1 MELLIEKGNT
11 QLIFKQYGSNDS
23 IEEIFFSLM
32 DGKTIAAIHVF
43 YSRIEGEICPPNI
56 QARICDNRYPV
67 FEHYQQLIPLMA
79 KIISE
84 WETFIK
90 EPQSFI
96 KQDLWKV
103 KEFPSQG

>member
-11 QLIFKQYGSNDS
+11 QLIFKQYGSNNS
-23 IEEIFFSLM
+23 IEEIFFSM
-32 DGKTIAAIHVF
+32 DGKTIATIHVF
-43 YSRIEGEICPPNI
+43 YSRIKGEICPPNI

-79 KIISE
+79 KIIGE

-96 KQDLWKV
+96 KQESWKV
-103 KEFPSQG
+103 KFPSQG

>member
-11 QLIFKQYGSNDS
+11 QLIFKQYSSNDR
-23 IEEIFFSLM
+23 IEEIFFSLI
-32 DGKTIAAIHVF
+32 DGKTIAAIHIS
-43 YSRIEGEICPPNI
+43 YIEGEICRPNI
-56 QARICDNRYPV
+56 QATTTEDLYPI
-67 FEHYQQLIPLMA
+67 FEHYQQLIPLMC

-96 KQDLWKV
+96 EQESWKV
-103 KEFPSQG
+103 EESPSQG

>member
-11 QLIFKQYGSNDS
+11 QLIFKQYGGNNS
-23 IEEIFFSLM
+23 IEEILFSLI
-32 DGKTIAAIHVF
+32 DGKTIAAIYVF
-43 YSRIEGEICPPNI
+43 YSRIKGEVCPPNI
-56 QARICDNRYPV
+56 QARICDNRYPI

-79 KIISE
+79 KMIGE

-96 KQDLWKV
+96 KQESWKV
-103 KEFPSQG
+103 EEYPSQG

>member
-11 QLIFKQYGSNDS
+11 QLIFKQYGSNNS

-32 DGKTIAAIHVF
+32 DGKTIATIHVF
-43 YSRIEGEICPPNI
+43 YSRIKGEICPPSI

-79 KIISE
+79 KIIGE

-96 KQDLWKV
+96 KQESWKV
-103 KEFPSQG
+103 KESPSQG